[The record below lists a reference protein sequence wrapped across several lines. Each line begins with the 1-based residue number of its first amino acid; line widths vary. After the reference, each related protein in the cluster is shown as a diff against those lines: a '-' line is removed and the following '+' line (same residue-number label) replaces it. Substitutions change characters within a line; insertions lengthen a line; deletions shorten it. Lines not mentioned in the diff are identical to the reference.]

1 MNAEDL
7 LKHFDRIAE
16 APDAVA
22 HLRRFILDLAVRGKL
37 VEQDPN
43 DEPASELLKRIQA
56 EKKKLVKEGKI
67 KPEKLIPSINELDQP
82 FKIPKGWAWT
92 RWNLVALKIGDI
104 DHKMPE
110 TVSDGVPYVSP
121 RDFLSE
127 NKINFEGAKKVSI
140 NDFIRLSAKIKP
152 DIGDLIYP
160 RYGTIGEN
168 RLVEEERDFLASYSC
183 AVIKILKGFI
193 NPRFQYFFS
202 ISPYCK
208 QQAKVAENK
217 TTQANV
223 GINSIQSFV
232 FPLPPLAEQHRIVAK
247 VDELM
252 ELCDRLQSAQQ
263 NRESQRDRLVAASLH
278 HLNQSADGKF
288 GDHARFYF
296 NHLSQLTVRS
306 EHIRELRQ
314 TILNLAVR
322 GKLVPQDPSDE
333 PASELLKRI
342 QEDKARLVKEGKI
355 KRDAALPPIGDT
367 DSPFPLPSGWTW
379 ARFPE
384 IGVFGRGKSK
394 HRPRNDPSLFEGGTH
409 LFVQTGDVARS
420 NGIIKTHTS
429 KYNDLGLTQ
438 SAKWPKGTLCITI
451 AANIAD
457 TGILSF
463 DACFP
468 DSVVGF
474 IPHSVFPE
482 ARYFEYFIRTAKS
495 DLLEYAPATAQ
506 KNINLG
512 ILTAVLIPLPPLAE
526 LNRIVTKVDELM
538 GLCDRLET
546 QLTTTQTTS
555 RQLLESLLHKALNP
569 SV

>member
-278 HLNQSADGKF
+278 HLNQSADGEF
-288 GDHARFYF
+288 GDRARFYF
-296 NHLSQLTVRS
+296 NHLSELTVRS